1 MVLPYLGGSQSVW
14 TTCMLFFQAGLL
26 GGYIY
31 AHSVERIGLHVHAAL
46 HIVLLVLACIFLPPA
61 IGRPFLSE
69 DNGSPVFWLL
79 TRLLAAIGLPYL
91 ILASSAPLL
100 QVWLARSASTS
111 QTDPYFLYAASNT
124 GSLLGLLAYP
134 FLLEPLCSIRKQGY
148 VWSAC
153 FGLFAVLTSICAL
166 ILWKGSSPSNAE
178 RPSSP
183 PSPHSDS
190 IAKGTL
196 AKWLFLAFLPSSLLL
211 SVTVYLTADVAS
223 LPLLWVMPLGV
234 YLMTYILAFSAR
246 ATGVHHVWIR
256 WLPLIVLV
264 IVIVLLTE
272 ATEPLL
278 LIVLLHLL
286 GLFWIGMACH
296 GELAR
301 SRPPVT
307 HLTTFYLCIAA
318 GGALG
323 GIFNALLA
331 PAMFDSLA
339 EYPAALVLACFVPVL
354 ATSHS
359 SSTPGMPPRQWRS
372 DILWPV
378 ILVLITCALMLLI
391 QRTEIPAGRIRTA
404 LIFGLPLIVCYTF
417 SRRPLRFGLGI
428 AGLLLCNNQ
437 TPGIHGKSTDRVR
450 SFYGV
455 HRITRN
461 ADYRVLV
468 HGNTEHGR
476 QNLDPERRSEPLA
489 YYSRAGPI
497 GELFD
502 ALTPADPRLQNVA
515 VLGLGAGA
523 MAAYARPA
531 QTWAFYEIDPS
542 VISLANHHFAY
553 LRDAI
558 DRGVKISIIPGDA
571 RLQISRTRDKY
582 GLIIL
587 DAFSSDSIP
596 THLFTREALNVYRDH
611 LTDGGIL
618 VVHYSSRYFDLRPVI
633 GSLAKSSSPP
643 LMPVCREDLWLADG
657 EKLAGKA
664 PSRWA
669 ILYQGWHD
677 STLPAL
683 SRRGWLPI
691 EVEDNRPP
699 WTDDFSKVLGALRL
713 SSQ

>member
-1 MVLPYLGGSQSVW
+1 
-14 TTCMLFFQAGLL
+14 MLFFQAGLL

-31 AHSVERIGLHVHAAL
+31 AHSADRIGIRVHAAF
-46 HIVLLVLACIFLPPA
+46 HIVLLVLACIFLPPV
-61 IGRPFLSE
+61 IGLPFVSE

-100 QVWLARSASTS
+100 QVWFARSTSTS
-111 QTDPYFLYAASNT
+111 QADPYFLYAASNA

-134 FLLEPLCSIRKQGY
+134 FLLEPLFSIKKQGY

-153 FGLFAVLTSICAL
+153 FGLFVVLTSFCAL
-166 ILWKGSSPSNAE
+166 ILWKESNHSNAD
-178 RPSSP
+178 RTSPQPSR
-183 PSPHSDS
+183 HSDAS
-190 IAKGTL
+190 RISHIGKGTL
-196 AKWLFLAFLPSSLLL
+196 AKWLFLAFLPCSLLL

-223 LPLLWVMPLGV
+223 LPLLWVVPLGV
-234 YLMTYILAFSAR
+234 YLMTYILAFSSR
-246 ATGVHHVWIR
+246 GTGLHHVWIR
-256 WLPLIVLV
+256 WLPLVVLV

-286 GLFWIGMACH
+286 GLFWIGMVCH

-307 HLTTFYLCIAA
+307 HLTTFYLCIAV
-318 GGALG
+318 GGAFG

-331 PAMFDSLA
+331 PALFDSLA
-339 EYPAALVLACFVPVL
+339 EYPAALVLACFVPIL

-359 SSTPGMPPRQWRS
+359 RSTTSVPPREWKL
-372 DILWPV
+372 DILWPL
-378 ILVLITCALMLLI
+378 ILAVITCALMLLI
-391 QRTEIPAGRIRTA
+391 QRTELPAGRLRTA
-404 LIFGLPLIVCYTF
+404 LVFGLPLIVCYTF
-417 SRRPLRFGLGI
+417 SGRPLRFGLGI
-428 AGLLLCNNQ
+428 AGLLLCNSQ
-437 TPGIHGKSTDRVR
+437 SPGIHGKSTDRVR

-455 HRITRN
+455 HRIARN

-476 QNLDPERRSEPLA
+476 QSLDPAHRSEPLA
-489 YYSRAGPI
+489 YYSRSGPI

-502 ALTPADPRLQNVA
+502 ALSPADPRLQNVA
-515 VLGLGAGA
+515 VLGLGAGT

-531 QTWAFYEIDPS
+531 QTWTFYEIDPS
-542 VISLANHHFAY
+542 VILLANHHFTY

-558 DRGVKISIIPGDA
+558 DRGAKIRLVPGDA

-582 GLIIL
+582 GIIIL

-596 THLFTREALNVYRDH
+596 THLITREALNIYCDH
-611 LTDGGIL
+611 LTDNGVL
-618 VVHYSSRYFDLRPVI
+618 VVHYSSRYFDLRPVV
-633 GSLAKSSSPP
+633 GSLAKSSNPP
-643 LMPVCREDLWLADG
+643 LMAVYREDLWLADR
-657 EKLAGKA
+657 EKLGGKA

-669 ILYQGWHD
+669 ILFQGWHD
-677 STLPAL
+677 STLPDL
-683 SRRGWLPI
+683 SRRGWQPI
-691 EVEDNRPP
+691 EKDDNWSL
-699 WTDDFSKVLGALRL
+699 WTDDYSNVLRALRI
-713 SSQ
+713 SP